1 MWTWHWD
8 LSSQVTVT
16 CTCGHQDSVKS
27 APQGHPLRSRD
38 SDHIAGPCA
47 QQSNS
52 LKCGAGHSVCPSKLS
67 HGAHGPL
74 RHSGCPG
81 SGVLCAPGAGLTLR
95 SVPWPCA
102 LAALAALLSET
113 HTPALTPFTHVLA
126 NVLCQLDWAKGHPGS
141 WRSMTWGVSGRVSP
155 RSSSPRYVA
164 LPCLLRFD

>member
-81 SGVLCAPGAGLTLR
+81 SGVLCAPGGGLTLR

-102 LAALAALLSET
+102 LAALAALPRPGLGHLQQLSLCPTVCSQRHT
-113 HTPALTPFTHVLA
+113 H
-126 NVLCQLDWAKGHPGS
+126 QL
-141 WRSMTWGVSGRVSP
+141 SP
-155 RSSSPRYVA
+155 PLHMCWLMFCVNWTGPRGTQGA
-164 LPCLLRFD
+164 GEA